1 MASEGIGKGGGSR
14 IDFERGDQA
23 RTFFMTSSE
32 LEGIR
37 RSCYKCA
44 IGLSLFS
51 ISGEDEEE
59 KS

>member
-1 MASEGIGKGGGSR
+1 VGGGGSK

-37 RSCYKCA
+37 CYCYKCA